1 MDAVDQALADAASE
15 ELDEEELKGYSD
27 CDDEEEDKVFFKQS
41 DLLYQPKSDQRNWL
55 RKHGKSKYIDFDE

>member
-41 DLLYQPKSDQRNWL
+41 DLLYQPKSD
-55 RKHGKSKYIDFDE
+55 